1 MTEGYRKYQE
11 GIGNVRRVSENL
23 KTKLWVSIGY
33 RKYPEGIENITR
45 VSEMKEGYQ
54 KCMKGI
60 EKLKKHNT
68 GFQQPIGN
76 IQRVS
81 KILGGYRKCTKGI
94 GKLKN

>member
-45 VSEMKEGYQ
+45 VSEMNE
-54 KCMKGI
+54 
-60 EKLKKHNT
+60 
-68 GFQQPIGN
+68 
-76 IQRVS
+76 
-81 KILGGYRKCTKGI
+81 GYRKIKKLSTEFQKQPEGI
-94 GKLKN
+94 ENV

>member
-45 VSEMKEGYQ
+45 VSEMKKEYR
-54 KCMKGI
+54 KCMKGM
-60 EKLKKHNT
+60 EKLKKT
-68 GFQQPIGN
+68 
-76 IQRVS
+76 
-81 KILGGYRKCTKGI
+81 
-94 GKLKN
+94 